1 MRIDR
6 LALHHFRNIERREF
20 VLAPQF
26 NLVIGTPGSGKTSV
40 LDGLAIALGA
50 WSLGLPGT
58 HDPAPIGPDDLRAH
72 ARTTRKRVHPATRIE
87 AQGEI
92 PGQGLVSWVRSRT
105 SAQAPTDNS
114 QTAAFVQR
122 VRTLLAQLGGPDLPE
137 SVAHTDSADMLAT
150 ATATASLLPLIA
162 CYGSERHLP
171 ANSARQR
178 RGAGVSSDVRERR
191 LTLRM
196 RRALA
201 MADRPSSSSAELRRR
216 LSPYADAF
224 DIRLDLADL
233 EDWLLDLDQLDA
245 RAVLDTLQTLLSTG
259 RQGDAA
265 QLSLDPKT
273 PQVWAHRPDGLVVAL
288 RQLSSSE
295 RHLLAFGGDLIRR
308 ILKLNGHAGVQ
319 PALSQTTGMVLI
331 DELEA
336 QLHPQIQR
344 HLIEVLRSLFPA
356 LQFVATTNSPF
367 LVQSLRGGHE
377 LLMMRGQPTA
387 ELSNQ
392 SLETIACGLMEVEDD
407 AHTGGRY
414 QSMHLAAR
422 DYLQTLHQAK
432 AAPADQRMAYRQQ
445 LDQKL
450 QPFADNPAFQAFLE
464 MQRAARLG
472 E

>member
-6 LALHHFRNIERREF
+6 LALHYFRHIERHEF

-40 LDGLAIALGA
+40 LDALAIALGA
-50 WSLGLPGT
+50 WSLGLPGS
-58 HDPAPIGPDDLRAH
+58 HDPASIGPDDLRAH

-87 AQGEI
+87 AHGEI
-92 PGQGLVSWVRSRT
+92 PSQGSVSWVRSRT
-105 SAQAPTDNS
+105 SPQSPTDNS
-114 QTAAFVQR
+114 QAAAFVQR
-122 VRTLLAQLGGPDLPE
+122 VRILLAHLGGPDLPE
-137 SVAHTDSADMLAT
+137 SSTAEAVDMTQAG
-150 ATATASLLPLIA
+150 LLPLIA
-162 CYGSERHLP
+162 FYGQGRQLGSHSGRTRRHAPGNAHTDL
-171 ANSARQR
+171 
-178 RGAGVSSDVRERR
+178 RERR

-201 MADRPSSSSAELRRR
+201 LADRPSSSSAELRRR
-216 LSPYADAF
+216 LSTYADAF
-224 DIRLDLADL
+224 DIRPQISDI
-233 EDWLLDLDQLDA
+233 EDWLLDLSELDA
-245 RAVLDTLQTLLSTG
+245 RTALDTLQTILSTG

-265 QLSLDPKT
+265 QLGLSPKNRE
-273 PQVWAHRPDGLVVAL
+273 VYAHRADGLVVAL
-288 RQLSSSE
+288 EQLSSSE
-295 RHLLAFGGDLIRR
+295 RQLLTLGGDLIRR
-308 ILKLNGHAGVQ
+308 ILRLNGHLGAQQALLQTAGV
-319 PALSQTTGMVLI
+319 VLI

-344 HLIEVLRSLFPA
+344 HLVETLRTLFPA

-387 ELSNQ
+387 ELSHQ
-392 SLETIACGLMEVEDD
+392 SLETIASGLMEVGDD
-407 AHTGGRY
+407 AHTSGRY
-414 QSMHLAAR
+414 QAMQRTAR
-422 DYLQTLHQAK
+422 DYLQTLQLAK
-432 AAPADQRMAYRQQ
+432 TAPLDQRANYQQQ

-450 QPFADNPAFQAFLE
+450 QPFADNPAFQAFLD